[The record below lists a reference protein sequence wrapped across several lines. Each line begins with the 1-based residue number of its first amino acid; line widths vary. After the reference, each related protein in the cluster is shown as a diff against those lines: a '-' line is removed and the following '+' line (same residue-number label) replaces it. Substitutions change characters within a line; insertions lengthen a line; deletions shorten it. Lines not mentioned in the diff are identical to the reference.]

1 MKTLSLRSDL
11 LLLITAAIWG
21 FAFVA
26 QRVGM
31 EHLGPFTFNGIRFL
45 LGAAAL
51 IPLIYL
57 IRPKLPARLI
67 PVENPRR
74 MMLIGG
80 ISTGVVLFVGAS
92 LQQMGM
98 VYTNAG
104 NAGFITGLY
113 IVIVPFLGIF
123 LGHRTLA
130 NTWAGAITALAGL
143 YLLSVKDDFSL
154 DYGDLLILISAFFWA
169 GHVLL
174 VGWLSPRLNAIDL
187 SIWQF
192 FICGTLSLVTAVV
205 VETIS
210 WQAIVD
216 TAIPLLYAGVMSTSI
231 AFTLQVIAQRH
242 APPAH
247 AAIILSLEGVF
258 ALIGGWLLLGE
269 QMSGKGLWGCG
280 LMLAG
285 MLISQLPWQKI
296 RSPNTKQKK
305 ASV

>member
-26 QRVGM
+26 QRIGM
-31 EHLGPFTFNGIRFL
+31 DHMGPFTFNGIRFL
-45 LGAAAL
+45 LGATAL

-57 IRPKLPARLI
+57 IKPKLPARLI

-74 MMLIGG
+74 MMIIGG
-80 ISTGVVLFVGAS
+80 ISTGVVLFIGAS

-123 LGHRTLA
+123 LGQRTLA
-130 NTWAGAITALAGL
+130 NTWAGAIIALAGL

-192 FICGTLSLVTAVV
+192 LICGILSLTTALI

-210 WQAIVD
+210 WQAILD
-216 TAIPLLYAGVMSTSI
+216 TAIPLLYAGVMSTSV
-231 AFTLQVIAQRH
+231 AFTLQVVAQRH

-269 QMSGKGLWGCG
+269 QMSDKGLWGCG

-285 MLISQLPWQKI
+285 MLTSQLPWQKI
-296 RSPNTKQKK
+296 RPSNRKQKTS
-305 ASV
+305 AV